1 MGPPF
6 ILWPLVWVFLS
17 FALGTGL
24 PLFFLTLGMGLFF
37 YICPW
42 VWAWIDFFALG
53 MGVILCLPW
62 YGPPFYSMA
71 IGMGLSF
78 ICPWYG
84 PPFIFFDPRYG
95 SFLLSLPLVWALI
108 DFFALGRGVGLCDQ
122 MFNVDPLPVPA
133 GLGEKWSLESRLTSS
148 VLDFNMPG
156 QVRLGA

>member
-6 ILWPLVWVFLS
+6 ILWPLVWVFLL

-24 PLFFLTLGMGLFF
+24 PLLFLTLGMGLFF

-53 MGVILCLPW
+53 M
-62 YGPPFYSMA
+62 
-71 IGMGLSF
+71 
-78 ICPWYG
+78 
-84 PPFIFFDPRYG
+84 
-95 SFLLSLPLVWALI
+95 
-108 DFFALGRGVGLCDQ
+108 GVGLCDQ